1 MALPEART
9 DRVVIVGGGI
19 AALNAALTFA
29 PRPVLL
35 ITPTRWVRVPA
46 QTGRKAGWRRP

>member
-35 ITPTRWVRVPA
+35 ITPDPLGQGASSNWA
-46 QTGRKAGWRRP
+46 